1 MAIVSCLVGIDP
13 SDKSI
18 MKEAIGHA
26 RALMPENV
34 SFRSMM
40 MLSKIPQFIR
50 FNLGITITPNK
61 TQKYFK
67 RVFES
72 IFNQQ
77 TKNRTFSSQM
87 MANEIP
93 DSKKET
99 ATKGFTRR
107 EIIANSILVIIAG
120 HETT

>member
-1 MAIVSCLVGIDP
+1 MA
-13 SDKSI
+13 
-18 MKEAIGHA
+18 EAIGHA
-26 RALMPENV
+26 RALMPENM

-40 MLSKIPQFIR
+40 IISKIPQFIR
-50 FNLGITITPNK
+50 FKLGLSITPNK

-67 RVFES
+67 RVFDS

-77 TKNRTFSSQM
+77 TKNKTFSSQM

-99 ATKGFTRR
+99 
-107 EIIANSILVIIAG
+107 
-120 HETT
+120 